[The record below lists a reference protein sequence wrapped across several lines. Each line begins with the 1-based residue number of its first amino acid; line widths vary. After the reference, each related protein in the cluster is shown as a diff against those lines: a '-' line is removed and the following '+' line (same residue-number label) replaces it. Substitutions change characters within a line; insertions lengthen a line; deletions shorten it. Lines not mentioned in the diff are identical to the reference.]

1 MIFQADLSRNT
12 CFCTTGRLTAPNLL
26 QSYFSPARFKFSVAE
41 FHQLRRDPDDRVRQN
56 GNIAAVTSGDTVKR
70 RRSANYWNCR
80 RRRKQRVSSQSRI
93 IIARQQH
100 NSVQRVRMIE
110 RHGQGD
116 HSLYRHVSAVV
127 PQQLE
132 RRHAV
137 LIAANRFAVAAAW
150 PLVAL
155 SRTARSTL
163 TS

>member
-1 MIFQADLSRNT
+1 
-12 CFCTTGRLTAPNLL
+12 
-26 QSYFSPARFKFSVAE
+26 
-41 FHQLRRDPDDRVRQN
+41 
-56 GNIAAVTSGDTVKR
+56 
-70 RRSANYWNCR
+70 
-80 RRRKQRVSSQSRI
+80 
-93 IIARQQH
+93 
-100 NSVQRVRMIE
+100 MIE